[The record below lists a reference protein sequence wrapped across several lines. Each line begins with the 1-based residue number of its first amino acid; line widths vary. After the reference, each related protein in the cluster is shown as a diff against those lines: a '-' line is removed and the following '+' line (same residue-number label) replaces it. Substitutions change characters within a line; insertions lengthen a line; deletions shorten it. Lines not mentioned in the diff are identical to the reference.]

1 MHYLCN
7 SDCNLV
13 CDYLFRKQF
22 PALPMTAP
30 VIPAWQLQQNSTDK
44 SAEVDSAES
53 RADTETSSTVLEIAE
68 NQTDTNPSLTVSAET
83 SVVNHQITETV
94 KDELENVQPEI
105 VEVCMY
111 VLSFLLRQNWRSTV
125 TGRSVILSVVL

>member
-1 MHYLCN
+1 
-7 SDCNLV
+7 
-13 CDYLFRKQF
+13 
-22 PALPMTAP
+22 MTVP